1 MALLRREFIAGV
13 TASLPVAAGLG
24 ATSSAAA
31 EFSLNDLASPSE
43 MWAELLHV
51 NDEFGPT
58 RLCGQP
64 HHQPHHKQ
72 YVAYLRRQLTD
83 ILTPVGGQVFE
94 DTFDNYPNWAATSWS
109 LSADGRDIPV
119 ASYFPY
125 SNGGFTGARS
135 PLVPAAALAAPGGGG
150 GYPRAD
156 GVNVKIIPP
165 TTSAAAPVVNLGTFA
180 GPGSINWADA
190 SGKLAYIDYPV
201 ALGSSR
207 VTPAIYNVNEIY
219 DSGQVNQEAFSIPA
233 NPTYSI
239 QIPPDISNATQ
250 AGVLGVILGW
260 VGLSD
265 GNAAGQYCPFEA
277 PFSSYPE
284 GSRAGSD
291 PAATTGGIP
300 ALWVTEGTGTWIKDN
315 LAGQNTEVTITLEAT
330 IKQVASSTV
339 WGILP
344 GANYGSAA
352 DQFLVCNT
360 HSDGPNIAEE
370 NGGIALLQ
378 VARYFARLPQS
389 QRPRSIAFMVATG
402 HFSHGYL
409 GSSGDWII
417 QHPQIINNTVASLTI
432 EHFGCNEWEDVTT
445 DSGLEYAPTGK
456 LEQAR
461 CYVTQPSFQL
471 DQPGPADP
479 ALLSIVEQSLAGLL
493 DRVAVVSGGAF
504 SGEGGPF
511 HHAKI
516 PAIGYIP
523 VPQYLV
529 AIADDGEISKLDPE
543 HFYDQVEFT
552 IKCLLAMQDV
562 SADMLAG

>member
-1 MALLRREFIAGV
+1 MSILRREFIKGV
-13 TASLPVAAGLG
+13 AASLPIAAGLR
-24 ATSSAAA
+24 ATSSAAD
-31 EFSLNDLASPSE
+31 EFRLSGFADPSE

-51 NDEFGPT
+51 NDDFGPT

-64 HHQPHHKQ
+64 HHRQF
-72 YVAYLRRQLTD
+72 VAYLRRHLTD
-83 ILTPVGGQVFE
+83 ILAPVGGQVFE
-94 DTFDNYPNWAATSWS
+94 DTFDNYPNWAATSWG
-109 LSADGRDIPV
+109 LSAGGQEIPV

-125 SNGGFTGARS
+125 CTGGFTGARS
-135 PLVPAAALAAPGGGG
+135 PLVPAATLGASGSGG
-150 GYPRAD
+150 GYPQAD

-165 TTSAAAPVVNLGTFA
+165 TTSAAGPVVNLGTFA
-180 GPGSINWADA
+180 GPGTINWADA
-190 SGKLAYIDYPV
+190 SGKIAYIDYPV
-201 ALGSSR
+201 ALGSNR
-207 VTPAIYNVNEIY
+207 VTPAIYSVNEIY
-219 DSGQVNQEAFSIPA
+219 DSGQVNQEAFTIPA

-239 QIPPDISNATQ
+239 QIPPDISNATK

-300 ALWVTEGTGTWIKDN
+300 ALWVTEGAGTWIKHN

-330 IKQVASSTV
+330 IKQVATSTV

-344 GANYGSAA
+344 GAKLHYGTAA
-352 DQFLVCNT
+352 DEFLVCNT

-370 NGGIALLQ
+370 NGGIALLH

-409 GSSGDWII
+409 GSSGDWIV
-417 QHPQIINNTVASLTI
+417 QHPQIIKNTVASLTI
-432 EHFGCNEWEDVTT
+432 EHFGCNEWEDVAS
-445 DSGLEYAPTGK
+445 DAGLQYAPTGK

-461 CYVTQPSFQL
+461 CYVTQPSYQL

-479 ALLSIVEQSLAGLL
+479 ALLSIVSQSLAGIL

-504 SGEGGPF
+504 SGEGGAF
-511 HHAKI
+511 HHAQI

-529 AIADDGEISKLDPE
+529 AIADDGEISKLDPA
-543 HFYDQVEFT
+543 HFYDEVEFT
-552 IKCLLAMQDV
+552 VKCLLALQDV
-562 SADMLAG
+562 SPAQLAG

>member
-64 HHQPHHKQ
+64 HHKQ

-83 ILTPVGGQVFE
+83 ILAPVGGQVFE

-265 GNAAGQYCPFEA
+265 GNAAGQYCPF
-277 PFSSYPE
+277 
-284 GSRAGSD
+284 
-291 PAATTGGIP
+291 
-300 ALWVTEGTGTWIKDN
+300 
-315 LAGQNTEVTITLEAT
+315 
-330 IKQVASSTV
+330 
-339 WGILP
+339 
-344 GANYGSAA
+344 
-352 DQFLVCNT
+352 
-360 HSDGPNIAEE
+360 
-370 NGGIALLQ
+370 Q

-409 GSSGDWII
+409 GSSGDWIV
-417 QHPQIINNTVASLTI
+417 QHPQIINSTVASLTI

-445 DSGLEYAPTGK
+445 DSGLQYAPTGK

>member
-1 MALLRREFIAGV
+1 MPIPRRGFIKGV
-13 TASLPVAAGLG
+13 TASLPLAAGLR

-31 EFSLNDLASPSE
+31 EFRLNDLASPSK
-43 MWAELLHV
+43 MWAELLRV

-64 HHQPHHKQ
+64 HHRR

-83 ILTPVGGQVFE
+83 ILEPVGGRVFE
-94 DTFDNYPNWAATSWS
+94 DTFDNYPNWAATSWG
-109 LSADGRDIPV
+109 LSAAGQEIPV

-125 SNGGFTGARS
+125 CTGGFTGARL
-135 PLVPAAALAAPGGGG
+135 PLVPATALAASGVGG

-165 TTSAAAPVVNLGTFA
+165 TTSGTASVINLGTFA
-180 GPGSINWADA
+180 GTGSINWADA
-190 SGKLAYIDYPV
+190 SGKIAYVDYPV
-201 ALGSSR
+201 TLGSSF
-207 VTPAIYNVNEIY
+207 VTPAIYNVNETY
-219 DSGQVNQEAFSIPA
+219 DSGQVNQESLSIAA

-239 QIPPDISNATQ
+239 QDPPDISNATN

-260 VGLSD
+260 VGISD
-265 GNAAGQYCPFEA
+265 GNAAGQYAPFEA
-277 PFSSYPE
+277 PFSSYPQ
-284 GSRAGSD
+284 GSQKGSD

-300 ALWVTEGTGTWIKDN
+300 ALWVTEGTGTWVKDN
-315 LAGQNTEVTITLEAT
+315 LAGQNTEVTIALEAT
-330 IKQVASSTV
+330 INQVATSTV

-344 GANYGSAA
+344 GANYGSAD

-370 NGGIALLQ
+370 NGGIALLH
-378 VARYFARLPQS
+378 VARYFARIPQS

-402 HFSHGYL
+402 HFSHLYL
-409 GSSGDWII
+409 GSSGDWIA
-417 QHPQIINNTVASLTI
+417 QHPQIISNTVASLTI
-432 EHFGCNEWEDVTT
+432 EHFGCNEWEDVET
-445 DSGLEYAPTGK
+445 DSGLEYAATGK

-479 ALLSIVEQSLAGLL
+479 ALLSIVDQSLVGLL
-493 DRVAVVSGGAF
+493 DRAAVLSGGAF

-511 HHAKI
+511 HRAKI

-552 IKCLLAMQDV
+552 IKCLLALQDT
-562 SADMLAG
+562 SAALLAG